1 MTKLSIL
8 SRPTLLPALL
18 RTSKR
23 LRLTVTLALI
33 TIATG
38 VVVALASARAPGS
51 LLFGG
56 SQATGDTVEH
66 SRPRYFR
73 NRVVGAN
80 LAASPADGQ
89 LNSARR
95 GHTAT
100 LLSDG
105 NVLIVGGEDS
115 SGFVTA
121 AEIFEP
127 VSGSFSVS
135 GNLSTPRADHT
146 ATRLSDG
153 RVLIAGGRGEP
164 GPLSSTEIFDPA
176 TGAFTGGPNLIGTR
190 SGHTA
195 TALSDGRIL
204 LVGGDAAGSVEIYV
218 ALLNA
223 FAPEGAN
230 PGSARAFHS
239 AAVLNDGNIL
249 IVGGIAPDSSPVL
262 SGEIFNVT
270 SSTFST
276 VGNQTQDPHVR
287 ALLRVL
293 PDGKVQIIGGTDHED
308 VEIYDPASNSFGAHA
323 HFYPIGDSHPA
334 LLQEILDSPTR
345 TALFHLGASTA
356 LLNRSGQ
363 TITELPRSNQALV
376 TGGVDS
382 TGAFLDS
389 ASTLNSSAAT
399 VTTDKLDYAPG
410 TPVIVSGS
418 GWQPNEV
425 VTIMFHE
432 DPHVVTEN
440 PHTFTV
446 QADASGNFVCQE
458 YAPEE
463 LDKGIAFILAAKGG
477 SSGWTAQT
485 AFTDSDPTPQPIPY
499 SQDFSAL
506 PHSGVGSTTYPAGW
520 QGWQLSTSGAS
531 TSFRTSAATGDLTMN
546 AGSSASTTTGGV
558 HNYNGKIGFLATG
571 SSDPSLTLAI
581 NTTGNSNVTMSFDI
595 MTIRNPYDGG
605 SNTRISQVDLQYRV
619 GTTGLFT
626 SVSGLANGIYQN
638 NTTTQTGAGVT
649 TPQKLESKSFT
660 LPAAV
665 DNQAVVQL
673 RWVQRDVSGGGS
685 RPSFAVDNIAITI
698 ASPGSLQFSAAS
710 YNDPETNAGTHLQ
723 TITVQRTGGSGGAVD
738 VSYDTT
744 DGTATLADNDYLASS
759 GTLHWNDGDSAD
771 KTFTVTVKGDTTFE
785 LDEIVNLTLSSPTGG
800 AVIAGTNP
808 ATLTIQND
816 DTAPAISIDDVTHN
830 EGNTGTISYDFTVSL
845 SNASYQT
852 VTVDD
857 ATANN
862 TAATPSDYTTVP
874 TTMLTF
880 LPGETSRQVNVSIN
894 GDSSFEAD
902 EDFFVNLANAT
913 NATISDD
920 QGVGTIRND
929 DSQPTVQFA
938 LASSAGAESASP
950 VSLTVSLSNDS
961 FETVTVN
968 YAANGSS
975 TATGGGVDYTLA
987 SGTLTIDPGQ
997 MAKNVSFTVNDDNL
1011 DENDETVVVDLSAPT
1026 NAALGSPTSHTYTI
1040 QDDDAAPVF
1049 TISDVILV
1057 EGNSSTTDFIFTV
1070 TRTGP
1075 TALTATVGYATA
1087 NGTTDSAT
1095 GGVACD
1101 AGIDYVSQN
1110 GSLTFAPTDTT
1121 MMITIPVCGDTLN
1134 EAPEIF
1140 LVNLSNA
1147 INATIGDNQGLATI
1161 TNDDSTTYNFE
1172 GFFAP
1177 VDNAPIVNTVK
1188 AGSAV
1193 PVKWRL
1199 TNAGGAPVSDP
1210 NSFVG
1215 IFSYQ
1220 VNCGT
1225 TDSLEAPVEIVAP
1238 GASGLQYLGDGN
1250 WQINW
1255 KTLTTYP
1262 RGSCRLMELRLN
1274 DGSSNYANFKLK

>member
-1 MTKLSIL
+1 
-8 SRPTLLPALL
+8 
-18 RTSKR
+18 
-23 LRLTVTLALI
+23 
-33 TIATG
+33 
-38 VVVALASARAPGS
+38 
-51 LLFGG
+51 
-56 SQATGDTVEH
+56 
-66 SRPRYFR
+66 
-73 NRVVGAN
+73 
-80 LAASPADGQ
+80 
-89 LNSARR
+89 
-95 GHTAT
+95 
-100 LLSDG
+100 
-105 NVLIVGGEDS
+105 
-115 SGFVTA
+115 
-121 AEIFEP
+121 
-127 VSGSFSVS
+127 
-135 GNLSTPRADHT
+135 
-146 ATRLSDG
+146 
-153 RVLIAGGRGEP
+153 
-164 GPLSSTEIFDPA
+164 
-176 TGAFTGGPNLIGTR
+176 
-190 SGHTA
+190 
-195 TALSDGRIL
+195 
-204 LVGGDAAGSVEIYV
+204 
-218 ALLNA
+218 
-223 FAPEGAN
+223 
-230 PGSARAFHS
+230 
-239 AAVLNDGNIL
+239 
-249 IVGGIAPDSSPVL
+249 
-262 SGEIFNVT
+262 
-270 SSTFST
+270 
-276 VGNQTQDPHVR
+276 
-287 ALLRVL
+287 
-293 PDGKVQIIGGTDHED
+293 
-308 VEIYDPASNSFGAHA
+308 
-323 HFYPIGDSHPA
+323 
-334 LLQEILDSPTR
+334 
-345 TALFHLGASTA
+345 
-356 LLNRSGQ
+356 
-363 TITELPRSNQALV
+363 
-376 TGGVDS
+376 
-382 TGAFLDS
+382 
-389 ASTLNSSAAT
+389 
-399 VTTDKLDYAPG
+399 
-410 TPVIVSGS
+410 
-418 GWQPNEV
+418 
-425 VTIMFHE
+425 
-432 DPHVVTEN
+432 
-440 PHTFTV
+440 
-446 QADASGNFVCQE
+446 
-458 YAPEE
+458 
-463 LDKGIAFILAAKGG
+463 
-477 SSGWTAQT
+477 
-485 AFTDSDPTPQPIPY
+485 
-499 SQDFSAL
+499 
-506 PHSGVGSTTYPAGW
+506 
-520 QGWQLSTSGAS
+520 
-531 TSFRTSAATGDLTMN
+531 
-546 AGSSASTTTGGV
+546 
-558 HNYNGKIGFLATG
+558 
-571 SSDPSLTLAI
+571 
-581 NTTGNSNVTMSFDI
+581 
-595 MTIRNPYDGG
+595 
-605 SNTRISQVDLQYRV
+605 
-619 GTTGLFT
+619 
-626 SVSGLANGIYQN
+626 
-638 NTTTQTGAGVT
+638 
-649 TPQKLESKSFT
+649 
-660 LPAAV
+660 
-665 DNQAVVQL
+665 
-673 RWVQRDVSGGGS
+673 
-685 RPSFAVDNIAITI
+685 
-698 ASPGSLQFSAAS
+698 
-710 YNDPETNAGTHLQ
+710 
-723 TITVQRTGGSGGAVD
+723 
-738 VSYDTT
+738 
-744 DGTATLADNDYLASS
+744 
-759 GTLHWNDGDSAD
+759 
-771 KTFTVTVKGDTTFE
+771 
-785 LDEIVNLTLSSPTGG
+785 
-800 AVIAGTNP
+800 
-808 ATLTIQND
+808 
-816 DTAPAISIDDVTHN
+816 
-830 EGNTGTISYDFTVSL
+830 
-845 SNASYQT
+845 
-852 VTVDD
+852 
-857 ATANN
+857 
-862 TAATPSDYTTVP
+862 
-874 TTMLTF
+874 MLTF